1 MFEREIVDVL
11 AKRIAEPRHFI
22 QILKG
27 PRQTGKTTALRQLE
41 QKLNLPVLSVS
52 GSIDV
57 SSRDWV
63 RAQWVLAREQAK
75 KNAEALLIID
85 EIQTVPQWSSVVKE
99 LWDEDTRNNTNLK
112 VILSGS
118 SSLLL
123 EAGLSEALTGR
134 FETIHCTHWSYSE
147 CAQAFNYSLD
157 DFLYF
162 GGYPASA
169 LLKDDHDRWL
179 DYMQNSIIVP
189 SITKDVVSLEQV
201 RKPAL
206 MEKLFWIASSFSSQ
220 EISYRKI
227 LGQLDDAG
235 NPTTLAHYVQLLD
248 KASLLAGLQKFSKK
262 DLKAR
267 ASSPKFIT
275 YDTSLMVA
283 TYGQYR
289 SFLLSDPQ
297 RRGRLIESAVGA
309 HLLAES
315 KRRNFKIFWW
325 REGNDE
331 VDFVL
336 QKGESVVALE
346 VKSGRVKPTT
356 GMTRFITTFKPTKCL
371 VVGSSECSIEAFLA
385 NKVDVF

>member
-1 MFEREIVDVL
+1 MGFSAR
-11 AKRIAEPRHFI
+11 
-22 QILKG
+22 
-27 PRQTGKTTALRQLE
+27 TG
-41 QKLNLPVLSVS
+41 
-52 GSIDV
+52 
-57 SSRDWV
+57 
-63 RAQWVLAREQAK
+63 K

-248 KASLLAGLQKFSKK
+248 RASLLAGL
-262 DLKAR
+262 
-267 ASSPKFIT
+267 
-275 YDTSLMVA
+275 
-283 TYGQYR
+283 
-289 SFLLSDPQ
+289 
-297 RRGRLIESAVGA
+297 
-309 HLLAES
+309 
-315 KRRNFKIFWW
+315 
-325 REGNDE
+325 
-331 VDFVL
+331 
-336 QKGESVVALE
+336 
-346 VKSGRVKPTT
+346 
-356 GMTRFITTFKPTKCL
+356 
-371 VVGSSECSIEAFLA
+371 
-385 NKVDVF
+385 